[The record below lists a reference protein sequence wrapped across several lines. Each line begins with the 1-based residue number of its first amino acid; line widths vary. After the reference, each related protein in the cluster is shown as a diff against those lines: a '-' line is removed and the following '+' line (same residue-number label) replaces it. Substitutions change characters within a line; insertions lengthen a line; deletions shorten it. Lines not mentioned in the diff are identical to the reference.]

1 MHSVKMR
8 PVATHVAWSVCLF
21 VTTVSPTKTDERIQM
36 PLECKLTGAGGRQR
50 YDVWGYTLAPL
61 GEYECFSCHL
71 FEHAVCANN

>member
-36 PLECKLTGAGGRQR
+36 PLECKLTGAGGGKGTI
-50 YDVWGYTLAPL
+50 YEGTHWLHLANTNVFHFL
-61 GEYECFSCHL
+61 T
-71 FEHAVCANN
+71 VCANN